1 MLGSQEFKALVDTGN
16 SITEAIAISE
26 NLHKKIGGKFKV
38 MEFEETKTAKK
49 GASLLKLGISKSL
62 KLRIMGSPGKT
73 WTVQPAV
80 YRELA
85 DTVNIGIKFLET
97 IGAVLKFKKGNVLII
112 GDDHIP
118 MIRSMRSLS
127 EKPARKETEENPDD
141 EDLDSNDNDDNGYED
156 NNDHGK
162 ENDDTS
168 MNDILD
174 KDEEMDRHAKDLA
187 FLDWFGP
194 EFGPEKHKKCK
205 ELMDHVREKRHQ
217 QYHDLREQHMRKPGT
232 KHWLVYAKA
241 WMAVPPRTT
250 RMVEVEFKG
259 FPGTDP
265 EQLNNKCV
273 LFEKLKQG
281 EEPVAVYIWKPQG
294 MKIVVTNHE
303 QDAKFVG
310 AGQLLGK
317 ISLMESTLPD
327 ETTTSNGQ
335 PQPKGVMNPEVKG
348 KPEDGPKS
356 HGLKGNVER
365 R

>member
-97 IGAVLKFKKGNVLII
+97 IGAVLKFKKENVLII

-127 EKPARKETEENPDD
+127 KKPARKETEEKPDD

-156 NNDHGK
+156 NTDHGK

-174 KDEEMDRHAKDLA
+174 KDEEMNRHAKDLA

-194 EFGPEKHKKCK
+194 EFRPEKHKKCK
-205 ELMDHVREKRHQ
+205 EPMSPLILDLMDHVREKRHQ
-217 QYHDLREQHMRKPGT
+217 QYHDLREQHMREPGT

-250 RMVEVEFKG
+250 RMVEVEIKG

-265 EQLNNKCV
+265 KQYTLID
-273 LFEKLKQG
+273 KLKQG
-281 EEPVAVYIWKPQG
+281 EVPVL
-294 MKIVVTNHE
+294 
-303 QDAKFVG
+303 F
-310 AGQLLGK
+310 
-317 ISLMESTLPD
+317 
-327 ETTTSNGQ
+327 
-335 PQPKGVMNPEVKG
+335 
-348 KPEDGPKS
+348 
-356 HGLKGNVER
+356 ER
-365 R
+365 